1 MMIKLYD
8 VVIYGPTD
16 TRRKYLYNVYFIVY
30 RTCPPK
36 SNITVD
42 LSNTTFFEMDWHI
55 QKVIMMGENLKE
67 YNTGQADPFELK
79 LINITRDG
87 LEEKFCEVIYRSLHN
102 FRQEYHQSLV
112 IFIAFANSLLNPI
125 IYAFWYPEFRQQLG
139 KLLHYLRINC
149 VHGFKDPLCLR

>member
-1 MMIKLYD
+1 MIVRPTNKMIKCL
-8 VVIYGPTD
+8 I
-16 TRRKYLYNVYFIVY
+16 NVHFVVY
-30 RTCPPK
+30 RTCPPV

-55 QKVIMMGENLKE
+55 QKVIMMGEDIKD
-67 YNTGQADPFELK
+67 YNTVLPFELK
-79 LINITRDG
+79 IINITRDG

-102 FRQEYHQSLV
+102 FRQQYHQSLV

-139 KLLHYLRINC
+139 KLLHYLRIKCING
-149 VHGFKDPLCLR
+149 VKDPLCLRSVSKR